1 MTSTS
6 VMYKGN
12 CDLSNALPVCAE
24 VCDMLS
30 SWRLE
35 LCPISLKDMYTLEP
49 AEQEMLHI

>member
-12 CDLSNALPVCAE
+12 CDLSNALPGCAE

-30 SWRLE
+30 SCRFE
-35 LCPISLKDMYTLEP
+35 LYPISLKDMYALEA
-49 AEQEMLHI
+49 AEQEIHHL